1 MSEHA
6 ERASV
11 APRERQVQTSPR
23 DQRLDWP
30 VVRMF
35 VASVIAAYAVF
46 AGAIYVAVR
55 ALFL

>member
-11 APRERQVQTSPR
+11 APRERQVARTPSQG
-23 DQRLDWP
+23 LDWP
-30 VVRMF
+30 VVSML
-35 VASVIAAYAVF
+35 VASVVAAYALF
-46 AGAIYVAVR
+46 AAAIYVTIT

>member
-1 MSEHA
+1 MTEHA

-11 APRERQVQTSPR
+11 VTRERQVETSPR
-23 DQRLDWP
+23 DPGLDLP

-35 VASVIAAYAVF
+35 VASVIAAYVVF